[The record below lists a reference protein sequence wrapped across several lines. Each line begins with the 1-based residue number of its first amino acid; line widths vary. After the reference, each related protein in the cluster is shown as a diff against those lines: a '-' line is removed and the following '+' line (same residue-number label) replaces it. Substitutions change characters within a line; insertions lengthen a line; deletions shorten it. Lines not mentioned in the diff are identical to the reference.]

1 MASVKKVI
9 FARSKNIKLA
19 VEWNTKG
26 QPLNTKG
33 DNILV
38 SYIGVTVRQNVQ
50 ITFSSWS
57 NKMLNHVQERIW
69 NNITSTFDVGEE
81 HKEYILKYADM
92 ALQQFRTNEARALKM
107 LMAMSTSNF
116 QPNMQ
121 ISLKRISARLLSI
134 DAHKTLDLD
143 VLWVDTRKNKDD
155 IIDNGKVQEVT
166 NFVVALKEKEGELDP
181 R

>member
-1 MASVKKVI
+1 
-9 FARSKNIKLA
+9 
-19 VEWNTKG
+19 
-26 QPLNTKG
+26 
-33 DNILV
+33 
-38 SYIGVTVRQNVQ
+38 
-50 ITFSSWS
+50 
-57 NKMLNHVQERIW
+57 MLNHVQERIW

-134 DAHKTLDLD
+134 DAHKT
-143 VLWVDTRKNKDD
+143 RISCK
-155 IIDNGKVQEVT
+155 
-166 NFVVALKEKEGELDP
+166 
-181 R
+181 